1 MATVKYKDED
11 DAMRELNVSVDN
23 IEFDSDEEINGY
35 VSQEKLN
42 NEIIPNRLKRE
53 RKKIKDKL
61 SSDEDFIQNSA
72 KTLGID
78 THTKSS
84 ELKSKAA
91 QADKWKNK
99 VSEMENELNELRDTS
114 FENEI
119 LKSEPNFDPSM
130 SDVAKDYIKDQF
142 TYDDENSVFVKQD
155 GDGDIEYG
163 SDGQPV
169 GVSSYLERL
178 RNEKPGFFKN
188 RSVQPSNTDKT
199 ISNGSTAN
207 GKKVYTKDEYE
218 NIRDN
223 GSDDEWK
230 AAKDALMDGRVKD
243 F

>member
-1 MATVKYKDED
+1 MATIKYKDDNDE
-11 DAMRELNVSVDN
+11 MRELNVSVDN
-23 IEFDSDEEINGY
+23 IEFDSNEELNGY

-42 NEIIPNRLKRE
+42 NEIIPNRLERE

-61 SSDEDFIQNSA
+61 SSDKDFIQNSA

-78 THTKSS
+78 TNNKTS

-99 VSEMENELNELRDTS
+99 LSSMENKLNELRDTS

-130 SDVAKDYIKDQF
+130 ADVAKDYIKDQF
-142 TYDDENSVFVKQD
+142 TYDDEIGFVKTAED
-155 GDGDIEYG
+155 GDVEYG

-199 ISNGSTAN
+199 ISNGSMAN

-223 GSDDEWK
+223 GSDEEWK